1 MATRYPGTE
10 SSALPGYKGETRVQ
24 EGGLRSQLAPCHGPA
39 GTRPAVRAVA
49 RRLGLGWGD
58 GCRVD
63 GVSPAGG
70 RSGPRGG
77 AEPRFPLTARGRSPH
92 SLAGAPHCAGPST
105 WDLVTAAVVPSLQVT
120 RDSRTY
126 SVGVCTAAAGLDQ
139 GGCKDGG
146 VCLLSGSRGASF
158 GRLASMKLDYR
169 HQDEAVILSYANGD
183 NCPPGKSAA
192 GEFPIPGKRESRPGS
207 GETTGE
213 RGSGERGALA
223 WAPRH
228 PSQQPRVCVG
238 AQARELL
245 VTLCPE
251 GLVSPR

>member
-1 MATRYPGTE
+1 MQSGRGIARWREVGPQ
-10 SSALPGYKGETRVQ
+10 R
-24 EGGLRSQLAPCHGPA
+24 RS
-39 GTRPAVRAVA
+39 RAKV
-49 RRLGLGWGD
+49 
-58 GCRVD
+58 
-63 GVSPAGG
+63 P
-70 RSGPRGG
+70 
-77 AEPRFPLTARGRSPH
+77 PH
-92 SLAGAPHCAGPST
+92 SPRTQPPLSGTSPPHCAGPST

-213 RGSGERGALA
+213 RGFGERGALA

>member
-1 MATRYPGTE
+1 MLPPEGWAWAGGTGAE
-10 SSALPGYKGETRVQ
+10 WTGYLPL
-24 EGGLRSQLAPCHGPA
+24 EGGQ
-39 GTRPAVRAVA
+39 
-49 RRLGLGWGD
+49 
-58 GCRVD
+58 
-63 GVSPAGG
+63 
-70 RSGPRGG
+70 GPRGG

-92 SLAGAPHCAGPST
+92 SLARAPST

-183 NCPPGKSAA
+183 NCPPGKSAV
-192 GEFPIPGKRESRPGS
+192 GEFPIPGTRESRPGS

-245 VTLCPE
+245 VTVCPE